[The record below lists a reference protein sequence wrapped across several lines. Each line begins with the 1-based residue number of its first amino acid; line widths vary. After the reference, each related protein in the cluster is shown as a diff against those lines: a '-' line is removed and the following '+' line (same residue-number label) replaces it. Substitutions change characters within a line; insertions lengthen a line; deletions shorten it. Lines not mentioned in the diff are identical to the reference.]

1 MGKKNHFLIRRTCIF
16 QILPDFTKPE
26 NVSKRFDILFNYVL
40 GLWVF
45 EKLRRHLIYV
55 YFHMVT
61 MATLKM
67 SKHLI
72 SFYFLRK
79 IWSIGPDVIFNS
91 FWTDLSYFWNYT
103 SWPARSEQV
112 ENDGKIIQ
120 CPCLKLCSKKKYMK
134 FLILSTFYDRSEFI
148 DQKKCRMQAINIS
161 NFRSPRQQ
169 IRVVIWVC
177 RTNKE
182 RYNFKNSKNRISVK
196 IYIGI
201 QKMNKIRQLV
211 P

>member
-1 MGKKNHFLIRRTCIF
+1 MGKKGHFLIRRTFIF
-16 QILPDFTKPE
+16 QILSEFPKPE
-26 NVSKRFDILFNYVL
+26 IFLNSFDILLDYVL

-45 EKLRRHLIYV
+45 EKLRRHLVYV

-79 IWSIGPDVIFNS
+79 IWSIGPDVIFYS

-148 DQKKCRMQAINIS
+148 DQKKCRMQAINIC
-161 NFRSPRQQ
+161 NFRLPWQH
-169 IRVVIWVC
+169 ITFWL
-177 RTNKE
+177 
-182 RYNFKNSKNRISVK
+182 FKFVWQTKRDTTLKIAKSKSE
-196 IYIGI
+196 
-201 QKMNKIRQLV
+201 
-211 P
+211 

>member
-1 MGKKNHFLIRRTCIF
+1 
-16 QILPDFTKPE
+16 
-26 NVSKRFDILFNYVL
+26 
-40 GLWVF
+40 
-45 EKLRRHLIYV
+45 
-55 YFHMVT
+55 MVT

-79 IWSIGPDVIFNS
+79 IWSIGPDVIFYS

-161 NFRSPRQQ
+161 NFRLPWQQ

-201 QKMNKIRQLV
+201 QKMNKIHQFV